1 MADLLQ
7 TLEWN
12 DEDYSKAAKQWGSQ
26 FLMMPIIGAE
36 KSLKYMRGL
45 PGIRYK
51 YALPSIEGHAQFA
64 PYRSD
69 RKSADT
75 TNIIFRELETHLGNL
90 RFDFEPNLY
99 IHTVLGKTASSLG
112 DGQANSLALKHV
124 IAASMADTSEQL
136 NNVLFTAKR
145 NPNGDTTADLFDGWG
160 TILAKELE
168 AGNISVEKGNKFEA
182 GKVTSSNAVD
192 IFKEIERSCHPILRD
207 TEKFIFCDP
216 IFADMYNDAYLLTH
230 AGISYNTKF
239 NQAFVEGSNGKTT
252 IVPLSNLANTR
263 IMIVT
268 PGWNMLYGYDVSGER
283 TRFEIKRYEPWVLTI
298 AAAMFFG
305 CQFYSIDQRFLKIAS
320 TQNEIILS

>member
-7 TLEWN
+7 SLQWN
-12 DEDYSKAAKQWGSQ
+12 DEDFSKAAKQWGPQ

-36 KSLKYMRGL
+36 KTLKYMRGL

-51 YALPSIEGHAQFA
+51 YALPTIEGRAQFA

-99 IHTVLGKTASSLG
+99 VHTVLGKTAATLG

-136 NNVLFTAKR
+136 NNVLFTAVR
-145 NPNGDTTADLFDGWG
+145 NPAGDTTADLFDGWG
-160 TILAKELE
+160 TILRREIAD
-168 AGNISVEKGNKFEA
+168 GNISEDKGNLLNIGA
-182 GKVTSSNAVD
+182 VTSANAVD
-192 IFKEIERSCHPILRD
+192 VAKEIERSCHPTLRETD
-207 TEKFIFCDP
+207 KLLFCDP
-216 IFADMYNDAYLLTH
+216 AFADAYNDAYLLTH

-239 NQAFVEGSNGKTT
+239 NQPIVEGSNNRTT
-252 IVPLSNLANTR
+252 IVPLSCLAGTD
-263 IMIVT
+263 MYIVT
-268 PGWNMLYGYDVSGER
+268 PGSNMLYGYDVNGER

-305 CQFYSIDQRFLKIAS
+305 TQFYTIDQRFLKVVKLAKP
-320 TQNEIILS
+320 